1 MAFSTKSLVGFVTEN
16 DQNKQCRWPGWY
28 LLCFADRRC
37 LLAIWRF
44 KEKHFIW
51 VHVFSTKALIADTI
65 LRILLEMV
73 TPFYVVILTTWR
85 PSRLQE
91 KGGTLISQWKT
102 RVLDRPRESNPRPPA
117 LKSSAPPSGVNLPRL
132 RSAVFYMFFRHV
144 LNNKSTRCIILPLA
158 IFLEFIR
165 KYIILLTLNVKLT
178 KPHTEVRRKKPPCF
192 AYNVYPSAHPPRN

>member
-16 DQNKQCRWPGWY
+16 DKNKQCRWQGWY

-65 LRILLEMV
+65 WRILLEMV

-102 RVLDRPRESNPRPPA
+102 RSIGPAPGIKPKTSRSEVKRTTDWSKLAAVKVCSILHVFQTCTKQWKHTMYNFTSGDIPWIHQKIHHIADTKREA
-117 LKSSAPPSGVNLPRL
+117 D
-132 RSAVFYMFFRHV
+132 
-144 LNNKSTRCIILPLA
+144 
-158 IFLEFIR
+158 
-165 KYIILLTLNVKLT
+165 
-178 KPHTEVRRKKPPCF
+178 
-192 AYNVYPSAHPPRN
+192 